1 MLIQITLGT
10 LLILATIIVAA
21 GGFWVGE
28 SLITRANPW
37 LIRRPHP
44 PKLALVL
51 VGAVLMVLGVL
62 TASVW
67 LWALAFVGLG
77 IFETLEPA
85 AYFALVAFTTLGF
98 GDILMPLE
106 WRILG
111 GMAAANGLLNIGL
124 YTALLVEALR
134 RVRSEQV
141 RGVVDER

>member
-1 MLIQITLGT
+1 MLLQIGIGT
-10 LLILATIIVAA
+10 GLILATILIAA
-21 GGFWVGE
+21 GAFWLAETLVT
-28 SLITRANPW
+28 LANPW

-51 VGAVLMVLGVL
+51 IAAVLMVLGVM

-67 LWALAFVGLG
+67 IWALAFVGVG
-77 IFETLEPA
+77 VFQTLEPA
-85 AYFALVAFTTLGF
+85 AYFSLVAFTTLGF
-98 GDILMPLE
+98 GDILLPIE

-124 YTALLVEALR
+124 YTALMVEILR

-141 RGVVDER
+141 RGMVDER